1 MSIAVSTQSSVRTRS
16 GRYLLADFDRQFAA
30 LVASWVRDDHELFWL
45 APKTAPPL
53 TTEKVIAWPGA
64 DGCPL
69 LFYRQGTAEPCG
81 YLELNP
87 MPASRDHLW
96 LGHCLIRPGLRG
108 VGLGHLIVRL
118 MLDEAFVERE
128 ASSVSLVVFP
138 RNDPAVRC
146 YLANGFVHVGE
157 QVKFFSTTGRRHRM
171 LEMKITRGRY
181 IERLTQ

>member
-1 MSIAVSTQSSVRTRS
+1 MSVAVSANSTVRVQS
-16 GRYLLADFDRQFAA
+16 GRYLLADFDAQFAP

-45 APKTAPPL
+45 APKTPPPL
-53 TTEKVIAWPGA
+53 TPDKVIAWPGP

-69 LFYRQGTAEPCG
+69 LFYRQGTSEPYG

-87 MPASRDHLW
+87 MPGSREHLW
-96 LGHCLIRPGLRG
+96 LGHCLIRPELRG
-108 VGLGHLIVRL
+108 VGLGHMIVNL

-128 ASSVSLVVFP
+128 ATSVSLVVFP

-146 YLANGFVHVGE
+146 YLTNGFTQVGE
-157 QVKFFSTTGRRHRM
+157 QFKFFSTTGQRHRM

-181 IERLTQ
+181 IERLTR